1 MPKKPTMT
9 NYTIRPLKNNEL
21 SLLEDFLYYAI
32 FVPEGVDAPPLEI
45 INLPELQVYIRN
57 FGTQP
62 HDHCLVAELGGAVV
76 GAVWVRDMPDY
87 GHVDDGVP
95 SFSISLRPEYRGQGI
110 GTKLMQAMLDHL
122 RQLGYAKASLSVQ
135 KANYAA
141 QWYRTL
147 GFEDIGENKEEY
159 IMEYN
164 FAASK
169 S

>member
-1 MPKKPTMT
+1 MT
-9 NYTIRPLKNNEL
+9 NYTIRPLKNSEL

-32 FVPEGVDAPPLEI
+32 FVPEGVDAPPREI
-45 INLPELQVYIRN
+45 INLPELQVYIRD

-62 HDHCLVAELGGAVV
+62 HDHCLVAESDGVVV

-87 GHVDDGVP
+87 GHVADGVP
-95 SFSISLRPEYRGQGI
+95 SFAISLRPEYRGQGI

-141 QWYRTL
+141 RMYTKL
-147 GFEDIGENKEEY
+147 GFRTIGENDEEY
-159 IMEYN
+159 IMVYE
-164 FAASK
+164 FAAGE
-169 S
+169 

>member
-32 FVPEGVDAPPLEI
+32 FVPEGVDAPPCEI

-87 GHVDDGVP
+87 GHVEAGVP
-95 SFSISLRPEYRGQGI
+95 SFAISLRPEYRGQGI
-110 GTKLMQAMLDHL
+110 GTKLMQAMLCHL

-135 KANYAA
+135 KTNYAA
-141 QWYRTL
+141 RMYTKL
-147 GFEDIGENKEEY
+147 GFCTIGENDEEY
-159 IMEYN
+159 IMVYE
-164 FAASK
+164 F
-169 S
+169 